1 MSCLLPSK
9 TLNLKTNTMKNPYIP
24 LKSSFFQQIKASIP
38 KLSQLT
44 NTLIIHVF

>member
-1 MSCLLPSK
+1 MLFTIKDSK
-9 TLNLKTNTMKNPYIP
+9 PQNKYGNPYMA
-24 LKSSFFQQIKASIP
+24 LRTSFFQQIKADIP